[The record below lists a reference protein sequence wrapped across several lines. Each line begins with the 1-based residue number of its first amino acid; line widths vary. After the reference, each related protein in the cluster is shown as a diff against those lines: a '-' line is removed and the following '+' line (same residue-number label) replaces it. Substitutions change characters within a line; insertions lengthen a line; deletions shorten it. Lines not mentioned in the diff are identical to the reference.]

1 MIRICWWNN
10 GVRHEDVPENK
21 AMERVH
27 CYTRSGFLCWWK
39 RLDDETPPPAWPQ
52 AA

>member
-1 MIRICWWNN
+1 MIRVFWWN
-10 GVRHEDVPENK
+10 GGAWHEDVPERE
-21 AMERVH
+21 AMKRVQ

-39 RLDDETPPPAWPQ
+39 RLDETPPPK